1 MTLKK
6 GWIVSFIIVVIVLA
20 GFVWAI
26 KKGASSDRCDYDGT
40 RIEPLYAVY
49 FFLQD
54 GSEKKFCSVVCA
66 SMSFSAL
73 KKQIKVVRVADE
85 SSGAKIIASQAFF
98 VESEVVTVPHIK
110 NRIHAF
116 AKKEDALNH
125 LQKFKGRWI
134 ENPLDMSIK

>member
-1 MTLKK
+1 MILKK
-6 GWIVSFIIVVIVLA
+6 GWIVSFIIVVIVLL

-26 KKGASSDRCDYDGT
+26 KKGASADRCDYAET

-49 FFLQD
+49 FSLQD

-73 KKQIKVVRVADE
+73 KKQIKEVRVTDE
-85 SSGAKIIASQAFF
+85 SSGAILISSQAFF
-98 VESEVVTVPHIK
+98 VESEMVTVPHVK

-116 AKKEDALNH
+116 AKKEDALKH
-125 LQKFKGRWI
+125 IQKFKGNWV
-134 ENPLDMSIK
+134 ENPFLS

>member
-26 KKGASSDRCDYDGT
+26 KKRASPDRCDYDGT
-40 RIEPLYAVY
+40 QIEPLYAVY

-73 KKQIKVVRVADE
+73 NKQIKEVRVTDE

-98 VESEVVTVPHIK
+98 VESEIVTIPHVK
-110 NRIHAF
+110 NRIHVF
-116 AKKEDALNH
+116 SNKEDALKH
-125 LQKFKGRWI
+125 LQKFKGNWI
-134 ENPLDMSIK
+134 GNPFPQ

>member
-1 MTLKK
+1 MILKK
-6 GWIVSFIIVVIVLA
+6 GWIVSFIIVVIVLL

-26 KKGASSDRCDYDGT
+26 KKGASADRCDYDGT

-49 FFLQD
+49 FSLQD

-73 KKQIKVVRVADE
+73 KKQIKEVRVTDE
-85 SSGAKIIASQAFF
+85 SSGAKIISSQAFF
-98 VESEVVTVPHIK
+98 VESEMVTVPHVK

-116 AKKEDALNH
+116 AKKEDALKH
-125 LQKFKGRWI
+125 IQKFKGRWV
-134 ENPLDMSIK
+134 ENPFHYSVR

>member
-1 MTLKK
+1 MILKK
-6 GWIVSFIIVVIVLA
+6 GWIVSFIIVAIVLL

-26 KKGASSDRCDYDGT
+26 KKGASADRCDYDGT

-49 FFLQD
+49 FSLQD

-73 KKQIKVVRVADE
+73 KKQIKEVRVTDE
-85 SSGAKIIASQAFF
+85 SSGAKIISSQAFF
-98 VESEVVTVPHIK
+98 VESEMVTVPHVK

-116 AKKEDALNH
+116 AKKEDALKH
-125 LQKFKGRWI
+125 IQKFKGRWV
-134 ENPLDMSIK
+134 ENPFHYSVR

>member
-6 GWIVSFIIVVIVLA
+6 GWIVSFIIVVIVLL

-26 KKGASSDRCDYDGT
+26 KKGASADRCDYDGT

-49 FFLQD
+49 FSLQD

-73 KKQIKVVRVADE
+73 KKQIKEVRVTDE
-85 SSGAKIIASQAFF
+85 SSGAKIISSQAFF
-98 VESEVVTVPHIK
+98 VESEMVTVPHVK

-116 AKKEDALNH
+116 AKKEDALKH
-125 LQKFKGRWI
+125 IQKFKGGWVG
-134 ENPLDMSIK
+134 NPFHYSVR